1 MRRSALMETQLSP
14 CGARPAAA
22 AMCDRNSLQIANCKI
37 QISNWKQRSN
47 CRDLLIA
54 ATFPPLPRETRQSFA
69 KCHSGERAGVR
80 GAAQSPRSICN
91 LQFAPAAQA
100 AQMAACNLQSSFLRT
115 RKTASSAHHAHR
127 SAMGVPPRCAFT
139 LVELLAA
146 LGISVLLIAAVSASL
161 NIYLRVTTTGQA
173 AIERQ
178 QVTRAL
184 LDRMTRDISSVVFRP
199 AATEAMPTE
208 EDAGGSSSGTSSSS
222 SSSTTTA
229 TVAADPTTAMTSTS
243 VGLVGDAQ
251 TLLLHISRPL
261 EDLNYADPQS
271 AVSLASRTSDL
282 LSVSYF
288 VAQPGADGLSGAV
301 AAQASMQGDSAALAR
316 GSQSP
321 AGLARLEG
329 DRMAMD
335 HADQEQDTAALAT
348 AAQVIA
354 PEIATITFRYFDG
367 QAWVETWDSTA
378 MDRLPQAVEV
388 IFGYRDAVAEA
399 ETPTALSSVVPIS
412 QTVRHVIVV
421 PMAEP
426 AAAVSAL

>member
-1 MRRSALMETQLSP
+1 MRRP
-14 CGARPAAA
+14 
-22 AMCDRNSLQIANCKI
+22 SLLHAY
-37 QISNWKQRSN
+37 
-47 CRDLLIA
+47 
-54 ATFPPLPRETRQSFA
+54 PR
-69 KCHSGERAGVR
+69 R
-80 GAAQSPRSICN
+80 G
-91 LQFAPAAQA
+91 
-100 AQMAACNLQSSFLRT
+100 
-115 RKTASSAHHAHR
+115 
-127 SAMGVPPRCAFT
+127 FT

-161 NIYLRVTTTGQA
+161 DIYLRVTTAGQA

-184 LDRMTRDISSVVFRP
+184 LDRMTRDVSSIVFRP
-199 AATEAMPTE
+199 AATEEMPTE
-208 EDAGGSSSGTSSSS
+208 EDAGGSSSGTSNSSSSSSS
-222 SSSTTTA
+222 SSSTTTT

-261 EDLNYADPQS
+261 EGLNYADPQA

-301 AAQASMQGDSAALAR
+301 AAQASAQADPAAMAR

-367 QAWVETWDSTA
+367 QAWVETWDSIA
-378 MDRLPQAVEV
+378 MDRLPQAVE
-388 IFGYRDAVAEA
+388 ITFGYRDAVAEA
-399 ETPTALSSVVPIS
+399 ETPSALSSVVPIS